1 MFSFTMLISSFEKA
15 ALSKSYKIQQAVLLF
30 RVVLV
35 DQLVN
40 PSLTAEIC

>member
-1 MFSFTMLISSFEKA
+1 MFGFTMPISSFEKA

-35 DQLVN
+35 DQLVT